1 MTISKQALI
10 ALSVAA
16 FLSACSS
23 KPKPEITPPPQPA
36 KQQPVPPPSNAGQK
50 NTPIVTLPTNS
61 NSVVPGSQ
69 QDLVQSAG
77 SDRVFFGYDA
87 DTLDATAQDTL
98 KRQAEW
104 LAKYPN
110 VRLQIEGHCDERGTR
125 EYNLA
130 LGDRRAEAVRSYLST
145 LGVASNRLTT
155 ISYGKERPEAVGS
168 DDTSYAQNRR
178 GVSMVRGN

>member
-16 FLSACSS
+16 LLSACSS
-23 KPKPEITPPPQPA
+23 KPKPEITPPQQPSKEQPA
-36 KQQPVPPPSNAGQK
+36 RPPSGTGQ
-50 NTPIVTLPTNS
+50 TDGSIGTSPTNS
-61 NSVVPGSQ
+61 NAAVPGSQ
-69 QDLVQSAG
+69 QDLAQSAG

>member
-1 MTISKQALI
+1 MATSKQVLV
-10 ALSVAA
+10 ALSITA

-23 KPKPEITPPPQPA
+23 KPKPEIVPPQQPT
-36 KQQPVPPPSNAGQK
+36 KQQPVTRPSTSGQT
-50 NTPIVTLPTNS
+50 NSPISASPTNS
-61 NSVVPGSQ
+61 NSAVPGSQ
-69 QDLVQSAG
+69 QDLAQSAG